1 VEHAV
6 RDGTNA
12 SLYGLILQVPDFG
25 ELELFRNGHLELRM
39 QNSIT
44 VAERD
49 GLTYLGERAIIEYTV
64 SMFRLARE
72 IYKHIQLSEP
82 VILSLTLLNIKD
94 ANLKRRPD
102 TNPDLTEFLLGLTQ
116 TSNSIL
122 SPSILLNIE
131 TTQQNAY

>member
-1 VEHAV
+1 
-6 RDGTNA
+6 
-12 SLYGLILQVPDFG
+12 
-25 ELELFRNGHLELRM
+25 
-39 QNSIT
+39 

-49 GLTYLGERAIIEYTV
+49 GLTYLGQRAIIEYTV

-102 TNPDLTEFLLGLTQ
+102 TNPRFDRILAWSHPDLELDPITVDSLEHRDNAAKRLLDRVWQAFGFEQAPLFDGEGNFT
-116 TSNSIL
+116 
-122 SPSILLNIE
+122 P
-131 TTQQNAY
+131 